1 LANSV
6 NIERGNVEGG
16 NEVGEVLAPKIK
28 INDPQLFEIGNKI

>member
-16 NEVGEVLAPKIK
+16 NEIGEVLAPKIE
-28 INDPQLFEIGNKI
+28 INDPPLSEIGNII